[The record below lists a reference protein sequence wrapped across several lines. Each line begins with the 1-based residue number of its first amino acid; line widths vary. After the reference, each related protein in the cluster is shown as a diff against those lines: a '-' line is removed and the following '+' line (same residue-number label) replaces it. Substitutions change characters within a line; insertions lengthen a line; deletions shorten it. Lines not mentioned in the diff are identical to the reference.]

1 MNNQSSSYSQSAAQ
15 GVERAPLQRTIEEID
30 PHTNKPVGE
39 TTLEQATQQQA
50 SSSVI
55 YGLGGII
62 LLLIAIG
69 VAIYLMKSEK
79 NSSKKPRKSTPKF
92 L

>member
-1 MNNQSSSYSQSAAQ
+1 MKNQTNTYSQLGVQ
-15 GVERAPLQRTIEEID
+15 GVERAPVARTIEEID

-79 NSSKKPRKSTPKF
+79 SSPKKIRKSNSKIF
-92 L
+92 